1 MMAKNIFKKD
11 DTNSKGIMNKLI
23 ENNIML
29 QKRNVE
35 LLQAVNEL
43 TKKTSTLNDKISKLV
58 NIFEEAAKN
67 VGDIEEDRRVKELA
81 LKLDD
86 LLDQNKN
93 LANGVLLLE
102 RYVRGRSLE
111 TKRL

>member
-1 MMAKNIFKKD
+1 MNKKIFKKKD
-11 DTNSKGIMNKLI
+11 MSSKEMINQLI
-23 ENNIML
+23 ENNMML

-43 TKKTSTLNDKISKLV
+43 TKKTSMLNDKIENLV

-67 VGDIEEDRRVKELA
+67 VADIEEDRRVKELA

-93 LANGVLLLE
+93 LANGLLLLE
-102 RYVRGRSLE
+102 RYVRSKSLE

>member
-1 MMAKNIFKKD
+1 MAKKIFKKR
-11 DTNSKGIMNKLI
+11 DTSSKEIMNQLI
-23 ENNIML
+23 ENNMIL

-43 TKKTSTLNDKISKLV
+43 TKKTSMLNDKIGNLV
-58 NIFEEAAKN
+58 DIFEEAAKN
-67 VGDIEEDRRVKELA
+67 VTDIEEDKRVKDLA

-93 LANGVLLLE
+93 LANGLLLLE
-102 RYVRGRSLE
+102 RYVRGKSLE